1 MSKCT
6 GKMIH
11 KILGMREDRH
21 FATCSC
27 YNMELVKDWRWPA
40 LFLQHN
46 NKQTNKQL
54 MCSSFTLFTLVAEY
68 TVIWGVGNS
77 AALDDMLITAPH
89 FLQKIN
95 LFSHKQ
101 KHTSPESWVTSHKSH
116 TKVASP
122 KSRHK
127 SWVTSPESKVTNH
140 KSKVKSSK
148 SQVKSQKSK
157 VPSHRSHAKV
167 RKWCSTSHESEIT
180 NSKLRSWNTQYT
192 SHKL

>member
-101 KHTSPESWVTSHKSH
+101 KHTSPESWVTSH
-116 TKVASP
+116 TP
-122 KSRHK
+122 
-127 SWVTSPESKVTNH
+127 
-140 KSKVKSSK
+140 K
-148 SQVKSQKSK
+148 SQVPNQDISHESQVLSQKSQIISQKSK
-157 VPSHRSHAKV
+157 VPSPKSKV
-167 RKWCSTSHESEIT
+167 KSQKSQVTGHMPRFESDAAQVM
-180 NSKLRSWNTQYT
+180 SQKLQIAS
-192 SHKL
+192 